1 MMTQKQMWAAL
12 MEHAKMLHR
21 HIDQIAELE
30 KAVLKEE
37 KLPALTVFGR
47 DPFEVLRCARCGAHM
62 ETAVSHDGLGGP
74 TLSITPC
81 SCSNPSDTEKT

>member
-12 MEHAKMLHR
+12 VEHAKMLHR

-30 KAVLKEE
+30 KAVFKVE
-37 KLPALTVFGR
+37 KPPVLTVFGR
-47 DPFEVLRCARCGAHM
+47 DPFEALHCANCGANM
-62 ETAVSHDGLGGP
+62 KTAVRHDGLGAP

-81 SCSNPSDTEKT
+81 SCSNPTEKP